1 MAVTDGTSLPR
12 EGQLSDPRVPE
23 ILDIVARETGVA
35 RSQLD
40 PEATIQ
46 ALGIASLDMVQA
58 VFALETRF
66 GVEIPVASERAGSA
80 EFATVGDLVAHV
92 LTTLDRPQPAV

>member
-1 MAVTDGTSLPR
+1 MA
-12 EGQLSDPRVPE
+12 DPRVPE

-35 RSQLD
+35 RAELRPD
-40 PEATIQ
+40 ATIE
-46 ALGIASLDMVQA
+46 ALGIPSLDMVQA

-66 GVEIPVASERAGSA
+66 GVEIPVVAERAASA

-92 LTTLDRPQPAV
+92 LTTLDRPQPAI